1 MPWPI
6 PKLIT
11 IQRPNPISLRKW
23 LPAVVAVAAGCA
35 VAVLKLWPSGKSTQT
50 ALFWGLLIGAPTAA
64 VCLLFGWRLNRW
76 EQEQLI
82 AEESQHEKKRIET
95 LWRNWCRRN
104 LPIAEVAVFLPQKVD
119 AAKLGD
125 ADAELP
131 VNTNRSAGFDW
142 TKDKPVEQRRKDLLG
157 FIVTRLRDGL
167 SGLHEI
173 ALTLILDEAS
183 FADQATWEAETKE
196 AFEQALKGVDFNV
209 EAVLATD
216 CAKWIAGHIDVDGLP
231 ARLVV
236 AIQSWRGEE
245 EQVFS
250 EAAAA
255 ILFASRP
262 AGFAR
267 EGALSAPVVG
277 HVLRPVTT
285 GEETLK
291 DDLSQ
296 IVAMQVAPDKLTH
309 VWLTGCS
316 EAFGTATLTA
326 LNSPE
331 NKVIDRLV
339 DSIIGL
345 PGPLRGWIA
354 LSIALEMGKSLPGP
368 QLVVWRDAG
377 RNSTQMCV
385 VASGEMD
392 EN

>member
-1 MPWPI
+1 
-6 PKLIT
+6 
-11 IQRPNPISLRKW
+11 
-23 LPAVVAVAAGCA
+23 
-35 VAVLKLWPSGKSTQT
+35 
-50 ALFWGLLIGAPTAA
+50 
-64 VCLLFGWRLNRW
+64 
-76 EQEQLI
+76 
-82 AEESQHEKKRIET
+82 
-95 LWRNWCRRN
+95 
-104 LPIAEVAVFLPQKVD
+104 
-119 AAKLGD
+119 
-125 ADAELP
+125 
-131 VNTNRSAGFDW
+131 
-142 TKDKPVEQRRKDLLG
+142 
-157 FIVTRLRDGL
+157 
-167 SGLHEI
+167 
-173 ALTLILDEAS
+173 LTLILDEAS